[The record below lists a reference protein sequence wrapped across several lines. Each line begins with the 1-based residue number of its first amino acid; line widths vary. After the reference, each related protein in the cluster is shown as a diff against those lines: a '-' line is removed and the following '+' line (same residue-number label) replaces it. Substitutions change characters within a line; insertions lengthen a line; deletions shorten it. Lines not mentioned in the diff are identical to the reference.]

1 MIQLKENGEIIMEA
15 VDNKSFKI
23 LKVMRKNNMAYTN
36 SQLEEVTPE
45 SINLEDI
52 INSLR
57 YLQNLEYIEKFQGGK
72 IKTYDFYSITQK
84 GISLL
89 DDHKRTLHGRII
101 DHIAFPIIVA
111 FVTSAIVAPLVTLLT
126 LMLAK
131 M

>member
-1 MIQLKENGEIIMEA
+1 LKENGEIIMES
-15 VDNKSFKI
+15 VDNKSLKI

-36 SQLEEVTPE
+36 SQLEDVTPE

-84 GISLL
+84 GIALL
-89 DDHKRTLHGRII
+89 DERKRTLHGRII

-126 LMLAK
+126 LMLSK

>member
-1 MIQLKENGEIIMEA
+1 MES
-15 VDNKSFKI
+15 VDNKSLKI

-36 SQLEEVTPE
+36 SQLEDVTP
-45 SINLEDI
+45 
-52 INSLR
+52 
-57 YLQNLEYIEKFQGGK
+57 EYIEKFQGGK

-84 GISLL
+84 GIALL
-89 DDHKRTLHGRII
+89 DERKRTLHGRII

-126 LMLAK
+126 LMLSK

>member
-1 MIQLKENGEIIMEA
+1 MEA

-36 SQLEEVTPE
+36 SQLEEVTPN
-45 SINLEDI
+45 SINFEDI

-57 YLQNLEYIEKFQGGK
+57 YLQNLEYVEKFQGGK

-84 GISLL
+84 GIALL
-89 DDHKRTLHGRII
+89 DERKNTLHGRII

-111 FVTSAIVAPLVTLLT
+111 FITSAIVAPLVTLLT
-126 LMLAK
+126 LMLSE

>member
-1 MIQLKENGEIIMEA
+1 MES
-15 VDNKSFKI
+15 VDNKSLKI

-36 SQLEEVTPE
+36 SQLEDVTPE

-84 GISLL
+84 GIALL
-89 DDHKRTLHGRII
+89 DERKRTLHGRII
-101 DHIAFPIIVA
+101 DHIASIIVA

-126 LMLAK
+126 LMLSK